1 MRDDPQP
8 DPDAVGTA
16 RGSPPAGAGRPL
28 VIEVDRA
35 FRELFSAV
43 DTALDAA
50 AAHLGINRTD
60 LRCLE
65 VLDRLGPLPA
75 GALAEAVA
83 LSAAAVT
90 KIVDRLVA
98 LGYVERS
105 RDPVDR
111 RRVVVQT
118 TDLERARRREV
129 FMPLVVDG
137 MRLLAEHTD
146 DDLRLLRS
154 VLDRSTAL
162 NRAHVAR
169 LTGPPDAPPLTGP
182 DGDYPNRSSPHASA

>member
-1 MRDDPQP
+1 VKEMRDDPQP
-8 DPDAVGTA
+8 NPEVPSGVQ
-16 RGSPPAGAGRPL
+16 GSPPAGAARPL
-28 VIEVDRA
+28 VVEVDRA
-35 FRELFSAV
+35 FRALFSAV
-43 DTALDAA
+43 VTGLDAA

-65 VLDRLGPLPA
+65 VLDRRGPLPA
-75 GALAEAVA
+75 GALAAAVA

-98 LGYVERS
+98 LGYVERA

-118 TDLERARRREV
+118 TALERARRGEV

-146 DDLRLLRS
+146 AELHLLRS
-154 VLDRSTAL
+154 VLERSAEL

-169 LTGPPDAPPLTGP
+169 LAGDA
-182 DGDYPNRSSPHASA
+182 

>member
-8 DPDAVGTA
+8 DPEDGSRAQ
-16 RGSPPAGAGRPL
+16 GSPPAGAGRPL
-28 VIEVDRA
+28 VVEVDRA

-43 DTALDAA
+43 DTGLDAA
-50 AAHLGINRTD
+50 AEHLGINRTD

-65 VLDRLGPLPA
+65 VLDRLGPMPA
-75 GALAEAVA
+75 GALAGAVA

-98 LGYVERS
+98 LGYVERT

-118 TDLERARRREV
+118 TELERTRRRDV

-154 VLDRSTAL
+154 VLERSAEL

-169 LTGPPDAPPLTGP
+169 LTGD
-182 DGDYPNRSSPHASA
+182 R

>member
-1 MRDDPQP
+1 MRDDPQS
-8 DPDAVGTA
+8 DPEASSGAQGASLADGA
-16 RGSPPAGAGRPL
+16 RAL
-28 VIEVDRA
+28 VVEVDRA
-35 FRELFSAV
+35 FRDLFSAV
-43 DTALDAA
+43 DTCLDAA

-65 VLDRLGPLPA
+65 VLDRRGPLPA
-75 GALAEAVA
+75 GALAGALA

-118 TDLERARRREV
+118 TALERTLRRDV
-129 FMPLVVDG
+129 FMPLVLDG
-137 MRLLAEHTD
+137 MRLLAEQTD

-154 VLDRSTAL
+154 VLERSADL
-162 NRAHVAR
+162 NRAHIAR
-169 LTGPPDAPPLTGP
+169 LTGGA
-182 DGDYPNRSSPHASA
+182 

>member
-8 DPDAVGTA
+8 DPDAVPEGQ
-16 RGSPPAGAGRPL
+16 GSPPAGAARPL
-28 VIEVDRA
+28 VVEVDRA

-50 AAHLGINRTD
+50 AAHLAINRTD

-65 VLDRLGPLPA
+65 ALDRHGPLAA
-75 GALAEAVA
+75 GALADAVA

-98 LGYVERS
+98 MGYVERS
-105 RDPVDR
+105 RDPGDR

-154 VLDRSTAL
+154 VLARSAEI
-162 NRAHVAR
+162 NRTHVVR
-169 LTGPPDAPPLTGP
+169 LTGNA
-182 DGDYPNRSSPHASA
+182 

>member
-8 DPDAVGTA
+8 DPDDDSGAQ
-16 RGSPPAGAGRPL
+16 GSPRPL
-28 VIEVDRA
+28 VVEVDRA

-43 DTALDAA
+43 DTGLDAA
-50 AAHLGINRTD
+50 AAHLGINRSD

-65 VLDRLGPLPA
+65 VLDRRGPMPA
-75 GALAEAVA
+75 GALADAVA
-83 LSAAAVT
+83 LSAAAAT
-90 KIVDRLVA
+90 KIIDRLVA
-98 LGYVERS
+98 RGYVERS
-105 RDPVDR
+105 RDPADR
-111 RRVVVQT
+111 RRVVVGT
-118 TDLERARRREV
+118 TELERMRRRDV

-154 VLDRSTAL
+154 VLERSAEL

-169 LTGPPDAPPLTGP
+169 LTGTA
-182 DGDYPNRSSPHASA
+182 